1 MASASVSIAS
11 TTPKADQCSFHYSA
25 KNASGLGA
33 VVLAAVSDLF
43 QHTASSTVRKNAVR
57 SAGRARLFKYLNGV
71 DETGIG

>member
-1 MASASVSIAS
+1 MDRITLRSRPFAWA
-11 TTPKADQCSFHYSA
+11 
-25 KNASGLGA
+25 A